1 MDIST
6 REIASKKVRG
16 NDMDF
21 SNSDIIPIKV
31 RKSNLNFLISEI
43 TLKKYM
49 EMTRKLV
56 EICASTYPRNIDV
69 ESTWIRLGVPLG

>member
-31 RKSNLNFLISEI
+31 RKSNVNFSISEI

-49 EMTRKLV
+49 EMTWKLV
-56 EICASTYPRNIDV
+56 EICSSTYPRNIDV
-69 ESTWIRLGVPLG
+69 ESTWIGLGVPLG